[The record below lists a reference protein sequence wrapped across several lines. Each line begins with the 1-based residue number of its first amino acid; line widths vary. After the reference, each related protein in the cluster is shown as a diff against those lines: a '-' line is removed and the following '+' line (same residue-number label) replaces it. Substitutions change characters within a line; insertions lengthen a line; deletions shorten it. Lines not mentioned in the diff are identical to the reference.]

1 MRDKI
6 LYIAALVAMLLSAV
20 SCTSEWDEVNTG
32 ALDGEKYITL
42 EFKTPGVGVGTRAEV
57 EDNAC
62 ESFMSHIDV
71 VIYEYDGSSSYTPF
85 HHERINVSATP
96 TGRATISKTKKDFVE
111 NAEYRF
117 YIIANSTLPTS
128 AYYKDGKI
136 IDHETF
142 LKLDQ
147 TDEIIHLTGVDFDIK
162 NPHYPQMF
170 LMDGV
175 AYMEESEPAT
185 AGNIEINDP
194 NTEEDVTIKVTLR
207 RAAAKVQITIN
218 PGDKVTFTPE
228 LMALSQGYMVRNMPI
243 RTTLAAE
250 GGYPLNENGARPY
263 WKSTTISQT
272 PYFQMSPMKDEDG
285 NVIMDDKGNIANYTL
300 QVTLYCY
307 SHTWKSEDA
316 FERGTSVV
324 LMLPLIYKEEGEED
338 EPVTYINNYYQL
350 SFSKREG
357 TDDNSYHLIKRNT
370 YYDLRVNLN
379 APGAE
384 DFNEPEEV
392 KDILYFTAPWEQVNL
407 DVSGESGVKYLKVN
421 KKKLYMYNVADDN
434 TSLYFSSSSPVTITL
449 DGNAYY
455 YNKYNVKTEITGNAG
470 NISASTAEGAVSGNI
485 SVHSDIPTNYTIRYF
500 QLKVTNQEGLTEIV
514 DVEQYPLIYITNFLP
529 WYSYRDDYYY
539 RTTGGHSWSGNITRG
554 LASGDL
560 PTTYEYNGDHVVSIE
575 RINSVDVDNRTV
587 TYTYM
592 HSIPHHPGR
601 NETLDKA
608 TGWTASKVR
617 GKQSGQNY
625 EINYYYFTYS
635 WWSGW
640 SKKEDENCETHNVRS
655 YHVRVM
661 ASSNDYTIGRPAL
674 DEHGHTAR
682 DEENAKLVSPS
693 FVIASR
699 LGAVLSTYSGLNK
712 LTNEEKL
719 VVFADH
725 AKNYVEVDDVKDNKG
740 APVEVYDNWRLPTE
754 AELKIIMDIQG
765 RSGDN
770 AAAIDFLL
778 NGAYYMSASGP
789 VYNEKHNQ
797 DNVTKFDDPWD
808 ATDVAIRCVRDVF

>member
-1 MRDKI
+1 M
-6 LYIAALVAMLLSAV
+6 VMLLSAV
-20 SCTSEWDEVNTG
+20 SCTSEWDEVKTG
-32 ALDGEKYITL
+32 ASDGENYITL
-42 EFKTPGVGVGTRAEV
+42 EFKTPGVEVGTRAEV

-62 ESFMSHIDV
+62 ESYMSHIDV
-71 VIYEYDGSSSYTPF
+71 VIYRVGNDSNTPF
-85 HHERINVSATP
+85 HHERINVSDTP
-96 TGRATISKTKKDFVE
+96 TGKATIGKTKKDFDE
-111 NAEYRF
+111 NVPYRF
-117 YIIANSTLPTS
+117 YIIANSTLEES
-128 AYYKDGKI
+128 VYNNLSHDN
-136 IDHETF
+136 F

-175 AYMEESEPAT
+175 AYMGESEPAA
-185 AGNIEINDP
+185 AGNIVINAP

-218 PGDKVTFTPE
+218 PGSKVTFTPE

-250 GGYPLNENGARPY
+250 GGYPLVGLDNPY
-263 WKSTTISQT
+263 WRSTTISQT
-272 PYFQMSPMKDEDG
+272 PYFQLIPITDG
-285 NVIMDDKGNIANYTL
+285 EGDKNYQV

-307 SHTWKSEDA
+307 SHTWLRDEA
-316 FERGTSVV
+316 FEKGTSVV
-324 LMLPLIYKEEGEED
+324 LMLPLIYEEEGKEN

-350 SFSKREG
+350 SFSKKEAG
-357 TDDNSYHLIKRNT
+357 DTGNESYHLIKRNT

-392 KDILYFTAPWEQVNL
+392 KDIQYFTAPWEQVNL

-421 KKKLYMYNVADDN
+421 KEKLYMYNVADDN
-434 TSLYFSSSSPVTITL
+434 TSLYFSSSSPVTVTL
-449 DGNAYY
+449 VPNSAHY
-455 YNKYNVKTEITGNAG
+455 YNKYNVKTDLTDAQVQNIYGSTETG
-470 NISASTAEGAVSGNI
+470 SVSGNI

-500 QLKVTNQEGLTEIV
+500 KLKVTNEEGLSEII
-514 DVEQYPLIYITNFLP
+514 DVEQYPLIYITNSLP

-539 RTTGGHSWSGNITRG
+539 RTTGGHGWSGNTSSG
-554 LASGDL
+554 TTSGDL
-560 PTTYEYNGDHVVSIE
+560 PTTYEYNGDHVVSIST
-575 RINSVDVDNRTV
+575 IDNVSVDSRTV
-587 TYTYM
+587 KYTYT
-592 HSIPHHPGR
+592 SAVPGSS
-601 NETLDKA
+601 K
-608 TGWTASKVR
+608 GWTASKVR
-617 GKQSGQNY
+617 GNAQSNGKY
-625 EINYYYFTYS
+625 DINYYYFTYR
-635 WWSGW
+635 
-640 SKKEDENCETHNVRS
+640 SKKWTKYETKCETHNVRN

-674 DEHGHTAR
+674 DEYGHTAG
-682 DEENAKLVSPS
+682 DAENAKLVSPS

-699 LGAVLSTYSGLNK
+699 LGAVLSTYSNLSTMSNDK
-712 LTNEEKL
+712 KL

-725 AKNYVEVDDVKDNKG
+725 AKNYVEVDDVNDDKK
-740 APVEVYDNWRLPTE
+740 APVKVYDNWRLPTE

-765 RSGDN
+765 TDGVN
-770 AAAIDFLL
+770 ADAIDFLL

-789 VYNEKHNQ
+789 VYNAKNS
-797 DNVTKFDDPWD
+797 DGTKELTNPWN